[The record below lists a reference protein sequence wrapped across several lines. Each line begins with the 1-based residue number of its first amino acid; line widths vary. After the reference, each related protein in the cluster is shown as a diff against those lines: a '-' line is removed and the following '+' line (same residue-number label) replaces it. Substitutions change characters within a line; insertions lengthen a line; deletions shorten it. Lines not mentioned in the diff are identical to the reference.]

1 MYSKTYVAGAGLISP
16 QPHVSTCPPNLS
28 TWISQ
33 GIRSNQHASI
43 CITPFSCFVS
53 GISANTLQLPSWNTS
68 SKSFLTIARPGMI
81 TKTHKGDRG
90 LWLPEKNK
98 KKKVVVKEPEAQYL
112 VLNSNSY
119 NTEVCPT
126 TAVSPTKSGIQGQA
140 KTPLVKKKKKKKK
153 KKEYSTVCEELRE
166 PETTFCARQTETS
179 PSPRTQALIPP
190 KFLNGEKKKKRKSS
204 WPLALS
210 PGVRVKTSL
219 DPRQVEEVTSVGRK
233 LKKHKKERKAQEVAA
248 FSARDALHAC
258 SVGKNDQQRA
268 ALGQKRKQGGPRE
281 HNVNKKKKTK
291 THQEEDTSLGHPK
304 PYRSMESSPRKR
316 CAKKP
321 VRVEASEYIVVGDSL
336 KAPAKKKMKPTKR
349 AEEPGTEEPAL
360 KRKKKKRK
368 ESKVA
373 ELWKEEPD
381 TDLEVVLEK
390 KGNMDEAHIDQVR
403 RKALQ
408 EEIDRES
415 GKTEASGTQT
425 WTGTQ
430 FGQWDTAGFEN
441 EEQKLKFLKLMGGFK
456 NLSPSFGCTPDTTRR
471 PNMALDRMAASSLQ
485 QSLQQDYTRALSR
498 KHGGRTGLGLATP
511 NKVFYIDRN
520 ASKSI
525 KFED

>member
-1 MYSKTYVAGAGLISP
+1 
-16 QPHVSTCPPNLS
+16 
-28 TWISQ
+28 
-33 GIRSNQHASI
+33 
-43 CITPFSCFVS
+43 
-53 GISANTLQLPSWNTS
+53 
-68 SKSFLTIARPGMI
+68 MI
-81 TKTHKGDRG
+81 TKTQIGDRG
-90 LWLPEKNK
+90 LRLPEKNK

-126 TAVSPTKSGIQGQA
+126 TATSPTKSGIQGQA
-140 KTPLVKKKKKKKK
+140 PETPLVKKKKKKKK
-153 KKEYSTVCEELRE
+153 KKEYSTVCEEHRE
-166 PETTFCARQTETS
+166 PETTFRARQTETS
-179 PSPRTQALIPP
+179 PSPRTQALAPP

-219 DPRQVEEVTSVGRK
+219 DPRQVEEVTRVGRK
-233 LKKHKKERKAQEVAA
+233 LKKHKKEGKAQEVAA
-248 FSARDALHAC
+248 FSARDALHAG

-268 ALGQKRKQGGPRE
+268 ALGQKRRQGGPRE
-281 HNVNKKKKTK
+281 HNVNQKKKTK
-291 THQEEDTSLGHPK
+291 THQEEDTSLDHPK
-304 PYRSMESSPRKR
+304 PSRSLESSPRKR

-321 VRVEASEYIVVGDSL
+321 VKVEASEHIAAGDSL
-336 KAPAKKKMKPTKR
+336 KAPAKKKTKPAER
-349 AEEPGTEEPAL
+349 AGEPGPEEPAL

-368 ESKVA
+368 GSKAA

-425 WTGTQ
+425 WTVSVMPALFEGTQ

-456 NLSPSFGCTPDTTRR
+456 NLSPSFGRTPDMTRR
-471 PNMALDRMAASSLQ
+471 PNMALDRTAASSLQ
-485 QSLQQDYTRALSR
+485 QSLQQDYTRALR
-498 KHGGRTGLGLATP
+498 WKHGGRAGLGFATP